1 MIAALAALVA
11 GGCSKQDD
19 TLEETQRTSFTNY
32 LKGQQ
37 YAYAFSSGSSGK
49 GELYYTNRKDLI
61 DEESL
66 TDLEHYWPFEPQ
78 EISLSD
84 SRLVKGVRLGLD
96 GCRQGDSVQLFLV
109 SRLGYGNKPLGLVP
123 ANTPLVWDIVVNQVV
138 K

>member
-1 MIAALAALVA
+1 MLDGESSAVIDFAV
-11 GGCSKQDD
+11 
-19 TLEETQRTSFTNY
+19 
-32 LKGQQ
+32 
-37 YAYAFSSGSSGK
+37 YAFSSGSSGK